1 MSTCTCT
8 RMRRVQVCMKQDLD
22 CGRDCN
28 GLDFVMID
36 VFFQMVLVACGLK
49 LIDCFFLL
57 VVSGIVLME

>member
-36 VFFQMVLVACGLK
+36 VFFQMVLVACGLWFEV
-49 LIDCFFLL
+49 D
-57 VVSGIVLME
+57 